1 MWERILNMNFLFNIP
16 AVRAEST
23 IKRRAVMKL
32 IFLRGLAIIFL
43 VCAISS
49 TGFCKEPVISE
60 ATSECLDC
68 HAIQHPGIVKDW
80 RDSRHAQIAPGEAI
94 QVEGLGRKVSS
105 RSVPEHLSGTVVG
118 CAECHL
124 LRPDQHAD
132 TFDHNGYNVH
142 VVVSPQDCAVCHGEE
157 AAQYQKNIMS
167 HAHKNLAGNDLY
179 RRLKTTIIGKT
190 RRNGADLAY
199 LKADALTE
207 ADSCY
212 YCHGT
217 RLRVAGTQLRDTE
230 LAGELEFP
238 VIEGWPNQGV
248 GRINLDG
255 SMGACSACHTR
266 HTFSIE
272 IARGPYTCKE
282 CHVGPDVPAFPVYAA
297 SKHGKIY
304 SSLHKDWNFTAVP
317 WTLGR
322 DFGAPTCA
330 TCHISLLANPDG
342 EKIVDRTHQMNNRL
356 PWRIYGLIYA
366 HPHPLSPDTTI
377 IRNKDGLPLPTDLD
391 GGFASKFL
399 VGPDEMKQRTT
410 EMQKVCA
417 GCHDAS
423 WVTGHWQKFEHVIE
437 ATDAEI
443 RTATG
448 LMQEIWQKGLAQ
460 GLSRGKNPFDEAIE
474 KKWHL
479 NWLFYGNSI
488 RFTSAMAGGGDYGV
502 FAGGRYQ
509 MSLAIAEMHEWLN
522 LRLKPE
528 SGK

>member
-1 MWERILNMNFLFNIP
+1 MKKTFL
-16 AVRAEST
+16 V
-23 IKRRAVMKL
+23 
-32 IFLRGLAIIFL
+32 GLA
-43 VCAISS
+43 AICCVVLLG
-49 TGFCKEPVISE
+49 TIGFCKEVAISE
-60 ATSECLDC
+60 ASSECLDC

-80 RDSRHAQIAPGEAI
+80 QESRHSQITPGEAMK
-94 QVEGLGRKVSS
+94 VEGLGRKVSS
-105 RSVPEHLSGTVVG
+105 PSVPKELSGTAVG

-132 TFDHNGYNVH
+132 TFDHNGYSVH
-142 VVVSPQDCAVCHGEE
+142 VVVSPQDCAICHGQE
-157 AAQYQKNIMS
+157 AGQYQKNIMS

-179 RRLKTTIIGKT
+179 RQLKTTIIGKA
-190 RRNGADLAY
+190 RRNEATLTYQA
-199 LKADALTE
+199 ADALTE

-217 RLRVAGTQLRDTE
+217 RLRVSGTQVRDTE
-230 LAGELEFP
+230 LAGEMEFP
-238 VIEGWPNQGV
+238 VIDGWPNQGV

-255 SMGACSACHTR
+255 SMGSCSACHTR

-297 SKHGKIY
+297 SKHGNIHSTLRKA
-304 SSLHKDWNFTAVP
+304 WNFTRVP
-317 WTLGR
+317 WTVGQ

-330 TCHISLLANPDG
+330 ACHISLLANPDG
-342 EKIVDRTHQMNNRL
+342 EEIVARTHQMNNRL

-377 IRNKDGLPLPTDLD
+377 IRNKDGQPLPTDLN
-391 GGFASKFL
+391 GGYASKFL
-399 VGPDEMKQRTT
+399 IGPEEMKQRTA

-417 GCHDAS
+417 GCHDSS
-423 WVTGHWQKFEHVIE
+423 WVAGHWKKFEHVIE

-448 LMQEIWQKGLAQ
+448 LMQEIWKKGFAE
-460 GLSRGKNPFDEAIE
+460 GLDRGKNPFDEAIE

-479 NWLFYGNSI
+479 NWLFYANSI
-488 RFTSAMAGGGDYGV
+488 RFTSSMAGGGDYGV

-509 MSLAIAEMHEWLN
+509 LSLRIAEMHEWYDM
-522 LRLKPE
+522 RLKLDRGE
-528 SGK
+528 